1 MSERNSMQRSG
12 DKASVLAGRSVLV
25 VEDETIISLEIEQ
38 MLQDLDCGPIWH
50 AANVMQALA
59 VLAQHWPDVALL
71 DVNLGR
77 EKVFPV
83 ADMLSERAI
92 PFIFSTGYGR
102 DGLPLEWAGRPVI
115 QKPYL
120 TRELAMALTPLIEGE
135 KGI

>member
-1 MSERNSMQRSG
+1 MQQSRG
-12 DKASVLAGRSVLV
+12 KASVLAGRSVLV

-38 MLQDLDCGPIWH
+38 MLQDLDCGTIWH
-50 AANVMQALA
+50 AANVVQALA
-59 VLAQHWPDVALL
+59 ILAEHRPDVALL

-83 ADMLSERAI
+83 ADMLIDRAV

-102 DGLPLEWAGRPVI
+102 DGLPLEWAGWPVI

-120 TRELAMALTPLIEGE
+120 TSELAMALRPLVQGAKNI
-135 KGI
+135 

>member
-1 MSERNSMQRSG
+1 MQRQSG
-12 DKASVLAGRSVLV
+12 SRASVLAGRSVLV

-38 MLQDLDCGPIWH
+38 MLQDLDCGHIWH
-50 AANVMQALA
+50 AANVVQALA
-59 VLAQHWPDVALL
+59 ILAQHRPDVALL
-71 DVNLGR
+71 DINLGR

-83 ADMLSERAI
+83 AEMLIDRAV

-102 DGLPLEWAGRPVI
+102 DGLPHEWAGWPVI

-120 TRELAMALTPLIEGE
+120 TRELAMALTPLVEGA